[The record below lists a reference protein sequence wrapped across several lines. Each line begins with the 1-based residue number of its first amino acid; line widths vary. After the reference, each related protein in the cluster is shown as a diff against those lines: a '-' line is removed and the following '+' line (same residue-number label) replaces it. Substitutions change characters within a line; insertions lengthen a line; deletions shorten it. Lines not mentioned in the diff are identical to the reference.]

1 MVFPSLL
8 GQSAW
13 RTALK
18 IGIFLLFFLTAS
30 CAPRTNVFD
39 EYLSG
44 VRATDIDVQG
54 ENAATLFEGA
64 VPQDLPEKTVV
75 FYTDGACSVCIAS
88 VIQLYTAF
96 RESRTDYSL
105 LVLLDGPNQDLFDFY
120 WKKNFS
126 DEPLAE
132 RVQILLSP
140 KTLDTPRG
148 FYVVDG
154 NVVNSFSIWTEN

>member
-1 MVFPSLL
+1 M
-8 GQSAW
+8 
-13 RTALK
+13 RTVLK
-18 IGIFLLFFLTAS
+18 KSIFLVFLLAVS

-44 VRATDIDVQG
+44 VHATDIDVQG
-54 ENAATLFEGA
+54 EPAATLFEEA
-64 VPQDLPEKTVV
+64 VPQNLPDKTVV
-75 FYTDGACSVCIAS
+75 FYTDGTCSVCIAS

-96 RESRTDYSL
+96 RESRSDYSL
-105 LVLLDGPNQDLFDFY
+105 VVLLDGPDRNLFDFY

-140 KTLDTPRG
+140 KILDVPRG

-154 NVVNSFSIWTEN
+154 NVVKSFWIWIEN